1 MERNSEREGE
11 IKRGR
16 ESERESMKK
25 KENEGDEEENE
36 EASFL
41 PGLRDHDR
49 VADLIVAHR
58 SIDGSAISENFI
70 L

>member
-1 MERNSEREGE
+1 
-11 IKRGR
+11 
-16 ESERESMKK
+16 MKK
-25 KENEGDEEENE
+25 KENEEEDEEENE

-41 PGLRDHDR
+41 PGLCNHDR

-58 SIDGSAISENFI
+58 SINASAISENFN